1 MIRHAKET
9 DIPHI
14 LAIYNS
20 ARTFMHTHGNPTQWA
35 GNYPALA
42 DVQNDLAANSLY
54 VSCGED
60 GTVHGVFALVT
71 AGDPNYAV
79 IYDGAWLSDRP
90 YAAIHRIA
98 SDGTEHGLFHQA
110 VVFARE
116 KHDHIRIDTHKD
128 NLPMQNAI
136 LREGFSYRGIIHLA
150 DKSPRNAY
158 EWEK

>member
-1 MIRHAKET
+1 MIRMAKEA

-14 LAIYNS
+14 LAIYDS
-20 ARTFMHTHGNPTQWA
+20 ARAFMHTHGNPTQWA

-42 DVQNDLAANSLY
+42 DIQKDLATNSLY

-71 AGDPNYAV
+71 TGDPNYAA

-98 SDGTEHGLFHQA
+98 SDGKERGLFRQA
-110 VVFARE
+110 VAFVR
-116 KHDHIRIDTHKD
+116 KNHDHIRIDTHKD

-136 LREGFSYRGIIHLA
+136 LREGFSYRGIIHIA
-150 DKSPRNAY
+150 DGSPRNAY
-158 EWEK
+158 EWER